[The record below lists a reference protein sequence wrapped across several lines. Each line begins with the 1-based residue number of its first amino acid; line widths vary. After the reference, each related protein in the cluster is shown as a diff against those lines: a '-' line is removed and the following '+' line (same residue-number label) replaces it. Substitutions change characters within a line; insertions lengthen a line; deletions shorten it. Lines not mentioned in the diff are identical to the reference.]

1 MANEIR
7 ASYPT
12 GATIYACVFN
22 AAGLVWYVVGAVFE
36 AWGTAG
42 RDADDYDIA
51 VPEINAPTGAYRG
64 TFDTNIAAGT
74 YTTQVYLQAGGAPA
88 DQPTDSLLFGAQ
100 IQWSGSAEM
109 TVADQILAEIVEGTL
124 TLGDIQRII
133 LAAVGGKSSGG
144 GSATLIFRDNADSKA
159 RITAKVDAGGNRITM
174 TLDGT

>member
-1 MANEIR
+1 MSDEIR
-7 ASYPT
+7 VSYPT

-22 AAGLVWYVVGAVFE
+22 AAGLVWYVVGQVFE

-64 TFDTNIAAGT
+64 DFDANIAAGT
-74 YTTQVYLQAGGAPA
+74 YTTQVYLQAGGNPA

-100 IQWSGSAEM
+100 IQWSGTAEM
-109 TVADQILAEIVEGTL
+109 TVADQIVAEVIEGAH
-124 TLGDIQRII
+124 TLGDILRIA
-133 LAAVGGKSSGG
+133 LAAFGGISNGG
-144 GSATLIFRDNADSKA
+144 GTVTLNFRDQADGKNRIQCTVDAAGNRSAT
-159 RITAKVDAGGNRITM
+159 